1 MYPISRSV
9 LKPPV
14 PVEEYLREQK
24 ERQLQAQATDNQFI
38 VRTIKSANAA
48 GDSSQQ
54 QQQTALWQQ
63 PPQPS
68 IRDLDSLRTLLPHAH
83 KHLLGTLTITLF
95 CEGRNSSVIQE
106 KKNFDRNMNQFS
118 SSHH

>member
-1 MYPISRSV
+1 M
-9 LKPPV
+9 KPPV

-48 GDSSQQ
+48 GELSHK

-95 CEGRNSSVIQE
+95 CEGRKFKM
-106 KKNFDRNMNQFS
+106 KKDRNMNQFS
-118 SSHH
+118 SSLH

>member
-1 MYPISRSV
+1 MYLISRSV

-83 KHLLGTLTITLF
+83 KHLLGTLTITLY
-95 CEGRNSSVIQE
+95 CEVRNSSV
-106 KKNFDRNMNQFS
+106 R
-118 SSHH
+118 